1 MPLAELLLIAMQR
14 IDDSA
19 VDAHDHAYKG
29 ESWPAKRPA
38 CEVTDCANGTA
49 PRGALV
55 MLLLFVKRLRQV
67 QVEG

>member
-49 PRGALV
+49 PRVLW
-55 MLLLFVKRLRQV
+55 
-67 QVEG
+67 